1 MGQNA
6 CQEIDDSEN
15 LPSTRISCSGFDLD
29 SETKPRCSLLLAFD
43 LGRHPRDISF
53 GCVPVPTK
61 QGKGAYYLT
70 IALSHNAYV
79 YLNISINIYVYRER
93 RERERER
100 DIHILYVRV
109 IYSSIHHTCVT
120 SILSQRDLY
129 VFYDDAKARH
139 STQLNECH
147 PWRNLDTC

>member
-1 MGQNA
+1 MPLKKLMILTT
-6 CQEIDDSEN
+6 C
-15 LPSTRISCSGFDLD
+15 PSTRIPAQDL
-29 SETKPRCSLLLAFD
+29 TLTPRSQTQVFTAAGVD

-61 QGKGAYYLT
+61 QGKGADYLT
-70 IALSHNAYV
+70 IALSHNACV
-79 YLNISINIYVYRER
+79 YLNISIHMYMYM
-93 RERERER
+93 ERERER
-100 DIHILYVRV
+100 DIHMLYIRV
-109 IYSSIHHTCVT
+109 IYSSIHHTYVT

>member
-1 MGQNA
+1 MFTAAGV
-6 CQEIDDSEN
+6 
-15 LPSTRISCSGFDLD
+15 
-29 SETKPRCSLLLAFD
+29 D

-61 QGKGAYYLT
+61 QGKVAYYLT

-79 YLNISINIYVYRER
+79 YLNISIYMYMYT
-93 RERERER
+93 ERER

-109 IYSSIHHTCVT
+109 IYSSIHHTYVT

-147 PWRNLDTC
+147 P